1 MHIHKVHS
9 EQLQMLMMV
18 VYYVL
23 NRMHSQLVLVMNYK
37 TVGMLIDLQFLV
49 EHRQQQ
55 LLLNKHRQ

>member
-1 MHIHKVHS
+1 MHS